1 MGSLATYRRVFANP
15 ALARLF
21 VGEFVSSIG
30 DWLYLVALLVVV
42 YRSGASPLVLGVVG
56 AARIVP
62 YILLSVPA
70 GIAAD
75 RYDRRMILI
84 VTDVARGVIMLALTA
99 LTLLGGDIL
108 LIVALSLLAACFSA
122 FFSPAI
128 GSLIPTLVTDE
139 RELGPANAAWS
150 SLDNLAFIIGPAV
163 GAILI
168 SLGSI
173 PLAFFLNA
181 ISFMVVAAVLWRL
194 PRDAS
199 RSRVKAEEE
208 TAAEPAP
215 KFREAVRPA
224 IRPLSGLGLIN
235 LVDGFVS
242 GGLAVLTVVIAIEV
256 LGAGDAGTGWLN
268 AAIGLGGLI
277 GALVAGPMTLRRRL
291 DVPLAVGG
299 VTLGVGV
306 ILVGQSAVLLAAI
319 AAMAV
324 ATAGMLVLEV
334 VATTIFQRE
343 VPDAIRGRT
352 IGAMDTVTVSAYAL
366 GAFLAPVLAA
376 IVGPVIVLLGFGIA
390 MVAATLIGTLVV
402 GRSAAPPLDPGADR
416 FVRLP
421 LFDGLSPASLEQAA
435 RHLDRVRVMPGEVV
449 IRQGDPADRFFHIL
463 DGSFQVTQAKDPGGV
478 PRFLRTMG
486 PDEVFG
492 EIGLL
497 RSVPRTATV
506 TAAGEGALLALD
518 GQRFLELVGA
528 GPGLTS
534 RLLDMHR
541 GAAARVEAI
550 AEDGGTD
557 G

>member
-1 MGSLATYRRVFANP
+1 MGSLASYRRVFANP
-15 ALARLF
+15 ALARLMI
-21 VGEFVSSIG
+21 GEFVSSIG

-42 YRSGASPLVLGVVG
+42 YRAGASPLVLGLVG
-56 AARIVP
+56 AARVVP

-75 RYDRRMILI
+75 RYDRRLILI
-84 VTDVARGVIMLALTA
+84 GTDLARGVIMLALTA
-99 LTLLGGDIL
+99 LTLVDGS
-108 LIVALSLLAACFSA
+108 IVLVVVLSLLAACFSA

-128 GSLIPTLVTDE
+128 GSLIPTLVRDE

-168 SLGSI
+168 GLGSI
-173 PLAFFLNA
+173 PLAFLLNA
-181 ISFMVVAAVLWRL
+181 VSFFVVAAVLWRL
-194 PRDAS
+194 PREGARVAVSADA
-199 RSRVKAEEE
+199 
-208 TAAEPAP
+208 TAAPAVG
-215 KFREAVRPA
+215 FRESVRPVL
-224 IRPLSGLGLIN
+224 RPLSGLGLIN
-235 LVDGFVS
+235 VVDGFVS

-277 GALVAGPMTLRRRL
+277 GALLAGPMTLRRRL
-291 DVPLAVGG
+291 DIPLAVGG
-299 VTLGVGV
+299 VTLGVGI

-324 ATAGMLVLEV
+324 ATAGMLVLEI

-343 VPDAIRGRT
+343 VPDAILGRT
-352 IGAMDTVTVSAYAL
+352 IGAMDTVTVAAYAV
-366 GAFLAPVLAA
+366 GAFLAPVLSAV
-376 IVGPVIVLLGFGIA
+376 IGPVAVLLGFGIA
-390 MVAATLIGTLVV
+390 MVAAAIVGTLVV
-402 GRSAAPPLDPGADR
+402 GRSAAPPLDPGIER

-435 RHLDRVRVMPGEVV
+435 NHLARLRVTPGEVV
-449 IRQGDPADRFFHIL
+449 VRQGDPADRFFHIL
-463 DGSFQVTQAKDPGGV
+463 DGRFEVTQTKDPGSA
-478 PRFLRTMG
+478 PRFLRTLG

-497 RSVPRTATV
+497 DGVPRTATV
-506 TAAGEGALLALD
+506 TATGEGSLLALD
-518 GQRFLELVGA
+518 GPRFLELVAA

-534 RLLDMHR
+534 RLLDVHR
-541 GAAARVEAI
+541 GALVRSETMRD
-550 AEDGGTD
+550 DG
-557 G
+557 

>member
-1 MGSLATYRRVFANP
+1 MGSLASYRRVFANP

-21 VGEFVSSIG
+21 IGEFVSSIG

-42 YRSGASPLVLGVVG
+42 YNAGASPVVLGVVG

-75 RYDRRMILI
+75 RYDRRLILI
-84 VTDVARGVIMLALTA
+84 GTDLARGAIMLALTA
-99 LTLLGGDIL
+99 LTIVNGPII
-108 LIVALSLLAACFSA
+108 LIVILSLLAACFSA

-128 GSLIPTLVTDE
+128 GSLIPTLVKDE
-139 RELGPANAAWS
+139 TELGPANAAWS

-163 GAILI
+163 AAILI
-168 SLGSI
+168 AVGSI

-181 ISFMVVAAVLWRL
+181 VTFLVVAAVLWRL
-194 PRDAS
+194 PREAA
-199 RSRVKAEEE
+199 RSRDMEVADADA
-208 TAAEPAP
+208 TAPS
-215 KFREAVRPA
+215 FREAVRPA

-277 GALVAGPMTLRRRL
+277 GALLAGPMTLRRRL
-291 DVPLAVGG
+291 DLPLAVGG
-299 VTLGVGV
+299 VTLGVGI

-319 AAMAV
+319 AAIAV

-366 GAFLAPVLAA
+366 GAFLAPILASL
-376 IVGPVIVLLGFGIA
+376 VGPVVVLLGFGVA
-390 MVAATLIGTLVV
+390 MVLATLVGTLVV
-402 GRSAAPPLDPGADR
+402 GRSAAPHLDPGAER

-421 LFDGLSPASLEQAA
+421 LFNGLAPASLEQAA
-435 RHLDRVRVMPGEVV
+435 QHLSRVRVTPGEVV
-449 IRQGDPADRFFHIL
+449 VRQGEAADRFFHIL
-463 DGSFQVTQAKDPGGV
+463 DGSFEVTQAKDPGGT
-478 PRFLRTMG
+478 PRFLRTLG

-497 RSVPRTATV
+497 RGGRRTATV
-506 TAAGEGALLALD
+506 TAAGDGALMVLD
-518 GQRFLELVGA
+518 GPRFLELVSA

-534 RLLDMHR
+534 RMLDLHR
-541 GAAARVEAI
+541 GVAARLDAQAEAS
-550 AEDGGTD
+550 E
-557 G
+557 